1 MTAFFRDMAQ
11 NPLLAPGLVA
21 GLLASIAC
29 GMIGPYVVTRRIV
42 FLAGAIAHI
51 AVGGVGAALFLR
63 TVFPQ
68 GWGWLGPKAPLYGA
82 TLAALAAAVVMA
94 FVHQRAGQHLDT
106 LIGALWSVGMAG
118 GILLG
123 KFTPGYQGELF
134 GYLFGNIAMV
144 DWSDVRL
151 LALLDG
157 VIVLVVLAFHK
168 RFLAI
173 CLDEEQA
180 ALQGVSVLGTHMVL
194 LCLVA
199 LVVIAL
205 TQIVG
210 LILVIAL
217 LSLPAAAAACFVVRM
232 GPLLGASVGLC
243 AVLVTVPRL
252 AVYGTRIGPESAVVL
267 AAAAVYL
274 LALVIARIR
283 TGHKAA

>member
-1 MTAFFRDMAQ
+1 MTSFFRDMVH
-11 NPLLAPGLVA
+11 NPLLAPGLAA

-29 GMIGPYVVTRRIV
+29 GVIGPYVVTRRIV
-42 FLAGAIAHI
+42 FLAGAVAHI

-63 TVFPQ
+63 TVFPG

-82 TLAALAAAVVMA
+82 ALAALAAAVGLA
-94 FVHQRAGQHLDT
+94 IVHQRAGHSLDT
-106 LIGALWSVGMAG
+106 LIGALWSVGMATG
-118 GILLG
+118 VLLV
-123 KFTPGYQGELF
+123 KFTPGYQSELLS
-134 GYLFGNIAMV
+134 YLFGNIAMV

-151 LALLDG
+151 LALVDA
-157 VIVLVVLAFHK
+157 VILGVVLAFHK

-180 ALQGVSVLGTHMVL
+180 ALQGIGVLWTHMVL

-199 LVVIAL
+199 LTVIAL

-217 LSLPAAAAACFVVRM
+217 LSLPAATAACFVARM
-232 GPLLGASVGLC
+232 GPLLFASTLLC
-243 AVLVTVPRL
+243 AVLATVPRI

-267 AAAAVYL
+267 AAAGAYLAALCLRRLRAARKAV
-274 LALVIARIR
+274 
-283 TGHKAA
+283 

>member
-1 MTAFFRDMAQ
+1 MISFFHDMAQ

-29 GMIGPYVVTRRIV
+29 GLIGPYVVTRRIV

-68 GWGWLGPKAPLYGA
+68 SWGWLGLKAPLYGA
-82 TLAALAAAVVMA
+82 TLAALAAAVALA
-94 FVHQRAGQHLDT
+94 FVHQRAGQQLDT

-118 GILLG
+118 GILLV
-123 KFTPGYQGELF
+123 KYTPGYQSELL

-151 LALLDG
+151 LAAVDG

-168 RFLAI
+168 RFLAL

-180 ALQGVSVLGTHMVL
+180 ALQGISVLGTHLVL

-210 LILVIAL
+210 LILVIGL
-217 LSLPAAAAACFVVRM
+217 LSLPAAAAACFVSRM
-232 GPLLGASVGLC
+232 GPLLLASTVLC
-243 AVLVTVPRL
+243 AALATLPRV
-252 AVYGTRIGPESAVVL
+252 AVYGTRIGPESAIVL

-274 LALVIARIR
+274 LAISAHRIR
-283 TGHKAA
+283 AGRKAA

>member
-1 MTAFFRDMAQ
+1 MTSFFRDMAQ

-29 GMIGPYVVTRRIV
+29 GIIGPYVVTRRIV

-63 TVFPQ
+63 TVFPEN
-68 GWGWLGPKAPLYGA
+68 WGWLGAKAPLYGA
-82 TLAALAAAVVMA
+82 TLAALAAAVALAV
-94 FVHQRAGQHLDT
+94 VHQRAGQHLDT

-118 GILLG
+118 GILLV
-123 KFTPGYQGELF
+123 KYTPGYQSELF

-144 DWSDVRL
+144 DWSEVRL
-151 LALLDG
+151 LAGVDA
-157 VIVLVVLAFHK
+157 VIVAVVLAFHK

-180 ALQGVSVLGTHMVL
+180 ALQGISVLGTHMVL

-217 LSLPAAAAACFVVRM
+217 LSLPAAAAACFVPRM
-232 GPLLGASVGLC
+232 GPLLAASTGLC
-243 AVLVTVPRL
+243 AVLATVPRI
-252 AVYGTRIGPESAVVL
+252 AVYGTRVGPESAIVL
-267 AAAAVYL
+267 AAAALYL
-274 LALVIARIR
+274 LALAVHRARAGR
-283 TGHKAA
+283 KVA